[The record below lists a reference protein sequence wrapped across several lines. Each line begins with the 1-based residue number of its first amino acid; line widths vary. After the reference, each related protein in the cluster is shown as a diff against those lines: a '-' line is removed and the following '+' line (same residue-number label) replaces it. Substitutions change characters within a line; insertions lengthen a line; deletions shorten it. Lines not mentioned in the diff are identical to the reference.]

1 MPTPRYGFGIG
12 IVENKI
18 YVIGGRNDS
27 TILDAIEVYDPITDS
42 WDVLT
47 TKLPTPRYDVG
58 STIYDNKIYII
69 GGSRGPYWNTS
80 LVERFDPIENKWDT
94 VQSLP
99 NARAAL
105 GACSYSDFIYVIGGY
120 HWDSLIV
127 YYENTV
133 EFLLPSP
140 PSDTAWIG
148 REPLNIPRSNLGVTF
163 FNNKIYAI
171 GGSYYGSLNS
181 VEYYLS
187 NNWYFGEPML
197 HARSGLGVESDGD
210 YIYAIGGDDNGMLL
224 KSVDISYAD
233 SFWIEGPYL
242 NYARA
247 HFGVA
252 IVGDTIYVIGGQGIS
267 GALSTMEYH
276 LLPLTGIVEGK
287 TEEPQSSYLLPTF
300 VRKGTKIGFT
310 GLDAIR
316 IYNLIGE
323 LVVEGI
329 NSVKVN
335 LPQGIY
341 FVRLHREGYPV
352 ITEKVVVIK

>member
-1 MPTPRYGFGIG
+1 MPTQRYGFGFG

-27 TILDAIEVYDPITDS
+27 TILDAVEVYDPIMDS

-58 STIYDNKIYII
+58 STVYDNKIYII
-69 GGSRGPYWNTS
+69 GGSRGPYYNTS
-80 LVERFDPIENKWDT
+80 LIERFDPVENKWDT

-99 NARAAL
+99 NERAAL
-105 GACSYSDFIYVIGGY
+105 GACAYQNNVYAIGGY
-120 HWDSLIV
+120 HWDSLSV
-127 YYENTV
+127 YYENRV
-133 EFLLPSP
+133 EYYNPVLDSNWFKVDS
-140 PSDTAWIG
+140 
-148 REPLNIPRSNLGVTF
+148 LNTPRSNLGVTV
-163 FNNKIYAI
+163 FNNKIYAL

-187 NNWYFGEPML
+187 NNWYYSEPMP
-197 HARSGLGVESDGD
+197 HARSGLGVGSHGY

-224 KSVDISYAD
+224 KSVDICYVD
-233 SFWIEGPYL
+233 SFWIEGSYL

-276 LLPLTGIVEGK
+276 LLPLTGIEEDK

-323 LVVEGI
+323 LVAEGT

-352 ITEKVVVIK
+352 ITKKVVVIK